1 MSQPITTL
9 VVRASESDMTAGTPA
24 THLATDIANA
34 VSTGR
39 LAIQKNGAFVAGDA
53 TSVSSDL
60 IKLSV
65 AINDAG
71 TGRDTIVST
80 PEFSKDD
87 IVSSHYK
94 KSTAAGNQIIAVEYS
109 GVTEAQK
116 LGGQFFVRIEA
127 QGQGTG
133 EFTETYSGTTLQ
145 KLIDQFDKRKAAG
158 TTAFEFVS
166 MDIQS
171 TTILRVFSTRVP
183 LNGSLVC
190 SANDGASISTSAV
203 GTEATGQKAL
213 ALELERKSNIRS
225 GVTNQIGFPIVEPA
239 TFVLHNADYGI
250 YTIEIEREAGRDN
263 KVKEEFKVLIKEDEA
278 NASLTINA
286 LQTVLGLSTADV
298 TAPTLTTAVFS
309 IADGSTA
316 DNSAY
321 SVGGDTAMYV
331 KLAGAAAAGDT
342 VTVTVTSAQTGDT
355 GHNNVTTHTL
365 VTATDNITLGVTAGD
380 FTASTELTATT
391 VITDAAGNVSA
402 TKTDTVTTAS

>member
-9 VVRASESDMTAGTPA
+9 VVRASESDMTANTA
-24 THLATDIANA
+24 STHLATDIADA

-39 LAIQKNGAFVAGDA
+39 LAIQKNGSFVVGDA

-65 AINDAG
+65 AINNAA
-71 TGRDTIVST
+71 TGRDITVST

-94 KSTAAGNQIIAVEYS
+94 KSASAGNQIISVQYS
-109 GVTEAQK
+109 GVTAAQK

-145 KLIDQFDKRKAAG
+145 KMIDQFNKRKAAG

-183 LNGSLVC
+183 LDASLVC

-203 GTEATGQKAL
+203 GAEATGQKAA

-239 TFVLHNADYGI
+239 TFIQPADYGI
-250 YTIEIEREAGRDN
+250 YTIEIEREAGHKN
-263 KVKEEFKVLIKEDEA
+263 KVKEEFKVLIKDDEA
-278 NASLTINA
+278 NASLTVNA
-286 LQTVLGLSTADV
+286 LQSVLGLSTADV
-298 TAPTLTTAVFS
+298 TAPTA
-309 IADGSTA
+309 
-316 DNSAY
+316 
-321 SVGGDTAMYV
+321 
-331 KLAGAAAAGDT
+331 
-342 VTVTVTSAQTGDT
+342 
-355 GHNNVTTHTL
+355 
-365 VTATDNITLGVTAGD
+365 VTATSFVTDDGGLTAAGTTYTDDAAVAIFVKATGCEVGTTITFTLDSNGSEADHVQSFTVTA
-380 FTASTELTATT
+380 ASDVYAITGVDSADYAEGA
-391 VITDAAGNVSA
+391 VITAKAVLTDAGGNVSA
-402 TKTDTVTTAS
+402 AASSAGTVTIA

>member
-9 VVRASESDMTAGTPA
+9 VVRASESDMTANTA
-24 THLATDIANA
+24 STHLATSIANA

-39 LAIQKNGAFVAGDA
+39 LAIQKNGTFVAGDA

-65 AINDAG
+65 AINNAA
-71 TGRDTIVST
+71 TGRDIIVST

-87 IVSSHYK
+87 IVSSDYK
-94 KSTAAGNQIIAVEYS
+94 KSTSAGNQIIAVDYN
-109 GVTEAQK
+109 GVTAAQK
-116 LGGQFFVRIEA
+116 LGGQFFVRIES

-145 KLIDQFDKRKAAG
+145 KMIDQFNKRKAAG

-166 MDIQS
+166 MDIQGS
-171 TTILRVFSTRVP
+171 TVLRVFSTRVP
-183 LNGSLVC
+183 LDGSLVC
-190 SANDGASISTSAV
+190 SANDGASISTTAV
-203 GTEATGQKAL
+203 GAEATGQKAA

-239 TFVLHNADYGI
+239 TFIQPADYGI
-250 YTIEIEREAGRDN
+250 YTIEIEREAGHNN
-263 KVKEEFKVLIKEDEA
+263 KVKEEFKVLIKDDEA
-278 NASLTINA
+278 NASLTVGA
-286 LQTVLGLSTADV
+286 LQSVLGLSTADT
-298 TAPTLTTAVFS
+298 TAPTLSTAVFS
-309 IADGSTA
+309 IANGNTA
-316 DNSAY
+316 SDSSY
-321 SVGGDTAMYV
+321 SVGGDTAMFV

-342 VTVTVTSAQTGDT
+342 VTVTVTSAATGDT

-365 VTATDNITLGVTAGD
+365 VTETDNITLGVTAGD